1 MRFIRTVDVGNNEKK
16 KFLYEIPD
24 HIINNRFGNVYI
36 FQNQLIN
43 SEDETEFWLDDVM
56 EQGVATPVCVV
67 DE

>member
-36 FQNQLIN
+36 FQNQLLQQI
-43 SEDETEFWLDDVM
+43 DETQCWLDNIM
-56 EQGVATPVCVV
+56 EHGGATSVALS
-67 DE
+67 D

>member
-1 MRFIRTVDVGNNEKK
+1 MKFIRTVDVGNNKKK

-24 HIINNRFGNVYI
+24 HIINKRFGNVYI